1 MWHLPKVTLV
11 KSNLASLSLVNMR
24 LSAMASLLEGGRQRG
39 MEVEDELEVVVKRMV
54 EIAQEGPLAP
64 TN

>member
-1 MWHLPKVTLV
+1 MFILSISIIH
-11 KSNLASLSLVNMR
+11 LASLSLVSMR
-24 LSAMASLLEGGRQRG
+24 LLAMASLLEGGRQQG

>member
-1 MWHLPKVTLV
+1 
-11 KSNLASLSLVNMR
+11 
-24 LSAMASLLEGGRQRG
+24 
-39 MEVEDELEVVVKRMV
+39 MEVEDELEVEYELEVVVKRMV

>member
-1 MWHLPKVTLV
+1 MWHLPKETYI
-11 KSNLASLSLVNMR
+11 KSNLALLSLVNMR
-24 LSAMASLLEGGRQRG
+24 LLAMASLLEGGRQQG

>member
-1 MWHLPKVTLV
+1 MWHLSKETYT
-11 KSNLASLSLVNMR
+11 KSHLASLSLVNMR
-24 LSAMASLLEGGRQRG
+24 LLAMASLLEGGRQQG

>member
-1 MWHLPKVTLV
+1 M
-11 KSNLASLSLVNMR
+11 LSLVNMR
-24 LSAMASLLEGGRQRG
+24 LLAMASLLEGGRQRG

-64 TN
+64 N

>member
-1 MWHLPKVTLV
+1 
-11 KSNLASLSLVNMR
+11 MR
-24 LSAMASLLEGGRQRG
+24 LMAMAPLSEGGRQQG
-39 MEVEDELEVVVKRMV
+39 MEVEDELEVAVKRMV

>member
-1 MWHLPKVTLV
+1 MWHLLKETYI
-11 KSNLASLSLVNMR
+11 KSNLALLSLVNMR
-24 LSAMASLLEGGRQRG
+24 LLAMASLLEGGRQQG